1 MIESREDVRA
11 VLARVMRTSRHDEL
25 TALAVLADRLAAMQV
40 EKQDDQAT
48 VLHLGRA
55 IQFVNEEIAEAMTR
69 AIHTPVRRSSRRR

>member
-25 TALAVLADRLAAMQV
+25 TALAVLADRLEAMQI
-40 EKQDDQAT
+40 EKQDDQA
-48 VLHLGRA
+48 VVVHLGRA
-55 IQFVNEEIAEAMTR
+55 RQLVDEEIDAAMTR

>member
-11 VLARVMRTSRHDEL
+11 VLARVMRNSRHDEL
-25 TALAVLADRLAAMQV
+25 TALAVLADRLAAMQAA
-40 EKQDDQAT
+40 KQDDQAT

-55 IQFVNEEIAEAMTR
+55 IQLVNEEIAEAMTR